1 MIRAVTNEPE
11 PAVVAL
17 QALGATL
24 SDDRRAM
31 RLLDMSGIDPSDLRE
46 RAGEPALLAAV
57 LRFLEAH
64 EPDLLAVADAI
75 GRKPEELVSARQAL
89 EA

>member
-1 MIRAVTNEPE
+1 MQAVTNEPE
-11 PAVVAL
+11 ALVVAL

-24 SDDRRAM
+24 SDDRRAQ
-31 RLLDMSGIDPSDLRE
+31 RLLEMSGLAPADLRE
-46 RAGEPALLAAV
+46 RAGDPALLAAV

-64 EPDLLAVADAI
+64 EPDLIAVAEAI
-75 GRKPEELVSARQAL
+75 GRKPEELVAARIAL

>member
-1 MIRAVTNEPE
+1 MMRAVTNEPE
-11 PAVVAL
+11 ALVVAL

-24 SDDRRAM
+24 LDDRRAQ

-46 RAGEPALLAAV
+46 RAADPALLAAV

-64 EPDLLAVADAI
+64 EPDLMAVAEEI
-75 GRKPEELVSARQAL
+75 GRKPEELVAVRTAL

>member
-1 MIRAVTNEPE
+1 MQAVTNEPE
-11 PAVVAL
+11 ALVVAL

-24 SDDRRAM
+24 SADRRAQ
-31 RLLDMSGIDPSDLRE
+31 RLLEMSGLDPSDLRE
-46 RAGEPALLAAV
+46 RAGDPALLAAV

-75 GRKPEELVSARQAL
+75 GRKPEELVAARTAL
-89 EA
+89 EE